1 MLKFAAI
8 CNVEFAKM
16 ADTIKHQGIVEN
28 IIGSQI
34 FVRIVQT
41 TGCASCSARGYCSSS
56 ESKEKTI
63 EVTDYDSMN
72 YNVGDFVEITGQTSM
87 GMMAVLWAFILPFL
101 ILIISLF
108 STMSLSGGNELL
120 SSAVSFILLV
130 PYYLI
135 LWVSKAK
142 MKKHFSFT
150 IKPIK

>member
-108 STMSLSGGNELL
+108 S
-120 SSAVSFILLV
+120 
-130 PYYLI
+130 
-135 LWVSKAK
+135 
-142 MKKHFSFT
+142 FSVKT
-150 IKPIK
+150 VKNSQ